1 MFFHNKG
8 EIMLRAALAFF
19 VFALFAY
26 VLGAYQVAGLSMEI
40 ARVLLGIFM
49 FVAIAL
55 VIAALF
61 IGSKFKKL

>member
-1 MFFHNKG
+1 
-8 EIMLRAALAFF
+8 MLRAALAFF

-61 IGSKFKKL
+61 IGRKFKKL

>member
-1 MFFHNKG
+1 
-8 EIMLRAALAFF
+8 MLRAALAFF